1 MFNIINK
8 IKNHPYI
15 KYKGISYVDPYK
27 NDLDVLDR
35 IVYSK
40 NSSDFHNQ
48 PNFITNLK
56 RQFVLSSLDSDRFN
70 FNVKNLDGK
79 VYNTLMRLNDEH
91 PNYVLNGTTVLKACN
106 LTSKNLTDID
116 IYSNDDIRTDNIH
129 TLRKIKH
136 SSDYDY
142 PIKTVIYNGIYL
154 DISKIIFISSNANIY
169 TDDESGIQYIDPL
182 NILES
187 KYVREYPRDI
197 KDIIEMNDILFTS

>member
-56 RQFVLSSLDSDRFN
+56 RQFVLSSF
-70 FNVKNLDGK
+70 
-79 VYNTLMRLNDEH
+79 
-91 PNYVLNGTTVLKACN
+91 
-106 LTSKNLTDID
+106 DID